1 MGEEH
6 VVEGVPCRVSDR
18 TGDVEHRRRIRIA
31 AVEDVRARLGRDEAD
46 ELADVLYRGRVE
58 VAGSAVR
65 EHDIRAAVERPLD
78 EEPFAGHPVAAAV
91 DRARAHDGRGNSPV
105 VQQDPFQ
112 LRLLRRIG
120 LVPRLDGRLR
130 LGNGNGKVREVV
142 DALRFVERA
151 PLPVG
156 VDRGT
161 RDGEERASI
170 EREQLLRV
178 RRFERDDVD
187 DEIEAVRDGKRL
199 IVVAVKLDEV
209 ELVERRR
216 SISCAKRDL
225 PLVVAQRMRDRCT
238 DAAGSTD
245 DERAPCDRV

>member
-1 MGEEH
+1 
-6 VVEGVPCRVSDR
+6 
-18 TGDVEHRRRIRIA
+18 
-31 AVEDVRARLGRDEAD
+31 
-46 ELADVLYRGRVE
+46 
-58 VAGSAVR
+58 
-65 EHDIRAAVERPLD
+65 
-78 EEPFAGHPVAAAV
+78 
-91 DRARAHDGRGNSPV
+91 
-105 VQQDPFQ
+105 
-112 LRLLRRIG
+112 
-120 LVPRLDGRLR
+120 
-130 LGNGNGKVREVV
+130 
-142 DALRFVERA
+142 LRFVERA

-178 RRFERDDVD
+178 RRLERDDVD